1 LVIGVDQARSIAHHR
16 TRDGIFTDMADGRNC
31 VLGQKSHEP
40 VTLRVEEGIVLN
52 HEPSDVI
59 SPKGREIRFEFGFDL
74 RLQDK

>member
-1 LVIGVDQARSIAHHR
+1 MG
-16 TRDGIFTDMADGRNC
+16 
-31 VLGQKSHEP
+31 HEGHES
-40 VTLRVEEGIVLN
+40 VTLRIEEGIVLN